1 MNRPV
6 RSPGPQRSRV
16 FDVADNL
23 GCCRGEHLLNHFPG
37 QQPALLISM
46 LIVLVRES
54 MPLATTGS
62 RARRRLALLLGHDA
76 DDEIGPDRL
85 TKAALQS

>member
-1 MNRPV
+1 
-6 RSPGPQRSRV
+6 
-16 FDVADNL
+16 
-23 GCCRGEHLLNHFPG
+23 
-37 QQPALLISM
+37 M
-46 LIVLVRES
+46 LIVLVSKS
-54 MPLATTGS
+54 MPPATIGS

>member
-1 MNRPV
+1 M
-6 RSPGPQRSRV
+6 RSPGTQRSRV
-16 FDVADNL
+16 LDVADDL

-54 MPLATTGS
+54 MPPATIGS
-62 RARRRLALLLGHDA
+62 RARHRLALLLDQDA
-76 DDEIGPDRL
+76 DDEIGPAPL
-85 TKAALQS
+85 TKAVLQS

>member
-1 MNRPV
+1 M
-6 RSPGPQRSRV
+6 RSPGTQRSRV
-16 FDVADNL
+16 LDVADDL
-23 GCCRGEHLLNHFPG
+23 RCRRGEHLLNHFPG